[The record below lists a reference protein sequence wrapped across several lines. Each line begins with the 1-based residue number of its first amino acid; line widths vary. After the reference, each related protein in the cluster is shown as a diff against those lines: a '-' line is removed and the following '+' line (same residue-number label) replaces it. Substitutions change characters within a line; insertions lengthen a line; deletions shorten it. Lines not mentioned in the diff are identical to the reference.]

1 MSTIEA
7 LLRRYQEVVSW
18 PWDRTL
24 AGPQKVWFIHYEAEQ
39 ERRLRLRLPDF
50 EAATKN
56 AGHGWVGVDLTDS
69 FARWMTTHDYRD
81 EYFEHPED
89 MAPALEE
96 FGEHVAAEVRAAL
109 ASPETG
115 DNAVVAVHGVLS
127 LFGLMRTSA
136 LVEAVAPSILGRL
149 LVFFPGEREG
159 NNFRFLGVRD
169 GWNYQA
175 LSITA
180 EGE

>member
-1 MSTIEA
+1 MSTIDA
-7 LLRRYQEVVSW
+7 LLRRYQDVVSW
-18 PWDRTL
+18 PWDPTL
-24 AGPQKVWFIHYEAEQ
+24 AGVQKVWFIHYEAEQ

-50 EAATKN
+50 ESATRH

-69 FARWMTTHDYRD
+69 FARWMAAHDYRD
-81 EYFEHPED
+81 AYFEHPED
-89 MAPALEE
+89 IEPALEE
-96 FGEHVAAEVRAAL
+96 FGEQVAGEVLAAL
-109 ASPETG
+109 ASPEANS
-115 DNAVVAVHGVLS
+115 NAVVAVHGLLS
-127 LFGLMRTSA
+127 LFGLMRTST
-136 LVEAVAPSILGRL
+136 LVEVVASSIRGRL

-180 EGE
+180 EEE